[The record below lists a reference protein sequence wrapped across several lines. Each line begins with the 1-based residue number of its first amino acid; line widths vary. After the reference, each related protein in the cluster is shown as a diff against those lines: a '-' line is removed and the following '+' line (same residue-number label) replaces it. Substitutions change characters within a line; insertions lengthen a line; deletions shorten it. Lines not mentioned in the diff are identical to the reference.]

1 MSITKDLYI
10 GSLLV
15 NNVINDNLKELLL
28 KRVGEYSIRKMKM
41 LNSDNSSMLTKK
53 SYITL
58 QPIGTQYY
66 LFLTKIKTINCSFMI
81 AKKPTNNHKYPQ
93 IILLHMGFSNDL
105 FTDTLFDINFI
116 RHNDEYTIL
125 VTDLLVK
132 EGKIL
137 KTNMVDRYQKMID
150 ILNNEYKPDII
161 VQQLKLDV
169 TPIYNH
175 VEIEKVITDYIP
187 HLYYK
192 VNGLYL
198 HHQNQTFIY
207 IIPRFI
213 SNPHNNRLSSIDN
226 KKNNR
231 NDINKNMIDNN
242 KKSIIDNNKEK
253 SINEGI
259 TTDNNEMN
267 ENRLFNLEIKVSDIP
282 DIYHLYANQDKYVGI
297 ANIPS
302 LKCSKMIKK
311 ILIDKTNTI
320 VECKYNKHFSKWEPI
335 KHIINGCTN
344 NIEDVNRYLELV
356 N

>member
-15 NNVINDNLKELLL
+15 NNVINDDLKELLL
-28 KRVGEYSIRKMKM
+28 KRIGEYPIRKMRM
-41 LNSDNSSMLTKK
+41 LNSDNSSILTKK

-93 IILLHMGFSNDL
+93 IILIHMGFSNDL
-105 FTDTLFDINFI
+105 FADTLFDINFI

-125 VTDLLVK
+125 LTDLLVK

-137 KTNMVDRYQKMID
+137 KSNMVDRYKSLID
-150 ILNNEYKPDII
+150 ILTNEYKPDII

-175 VEIEKVITDYIP
+175 LEIEKIVNDYIP
-187 HLYYK
+187 NLYYR

-198 HHQNQTFIY
+198 HSQNQTFIY
-207 IIPRFI
+207 IIPRI
-213 SNPHNNRLSSIDN
+213 TNYQH
-226 KKNNR
+226 
-231 NDINKNMIDNN
+231 N
-242 KKSIIDNNKEK
+242 KKSEKNTYVEKIKNVEKINNVDKCKEM
-253 SINEGI
+253 
-259 TTDNNEMN
+259 D
-267 ENRLFNLEIKVSDIP
+267 ENILFNLEIKISDIP
-282 DIYHLYANQDKYVGI
+282 DIYHLYANENKYVGI
-297 ANIPS
+297 ANIPT
-302 LKCSKMIKK
+302 LKCSKMVKK
-311 ILIDKTNTI
+311 LLLENTSSI

-335 KHIINGCTN
+335 KSIDSIKNDIN
-344 NIEDVNRYLELV
+344 EVNSYLQLI

>member
-15 NNVINDNLKELLL
+15 NNVINDDLKELLL
-28 KRVGEYSIRKMKM
+28 KRIGDYPIRKMRM
-41 LNSDNSSMLTKK
+41 LNTDNSSVLTKK

-93 IILLHMGFSNDL
+93 IILIHMGFSNDL
-105 FTDTLFDINFI
+105 FTDTLFDMNFI

-125 VTDLLVK
+125 LTDLLVK

-137 KTNMVDRYQKMID
+137 KSNMVDRYKNLID
-150 ILNNEYKPDII
+150 ILRNEYKPDII

-175 VEIEKVITDYIP
+175 VEIEQVITEYIP
-187 HLYYK
+187 NLYYK

-198 HHQNQTFIY
+198 HNQNQTFIY
-207 IIPRFI
+207 IIPRLTNYRQNQI
-213 SNPHNNRLSSIDN
+213 KDSIQENKSKIENKSNID
-226 KKNNR
+226 KV
-231 NDINKNMIDNN
+231 
-242 KKSIIDNNKEK
+242 KE
-253 SINEGI
+253 
-259 TTDNNEMN
+259 TDEP
-267 ENRLFNLEIKVSDIP
+267 LLINLEIKMSDIP
-282 DIYHLYANQDKYVGI
+282 DIYHLYANENKYVGI
-297 ANIPS
+297 ANIPT
-302 LKCSKMIKK
+302 LKCSKMVKK
-311 ILIDKTNTI
+311 LLIDNNSHI
-320 VECKYNKHFSKWEPI
+320 VECKYNKDFSKWEPI
-335 KHIINGCTN
+335 QSIEGDKTDIDEVKH
-344 NIEDVNRYLELV
+344 YLQLV